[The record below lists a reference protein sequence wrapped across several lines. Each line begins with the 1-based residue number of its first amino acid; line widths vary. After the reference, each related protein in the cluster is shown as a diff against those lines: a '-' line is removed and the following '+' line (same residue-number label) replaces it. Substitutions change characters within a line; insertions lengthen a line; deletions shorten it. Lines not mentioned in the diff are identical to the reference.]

1 MDPKK
6 QREEVA
12 RLNQEIKDLYKQLG
26 RSSMPPIFR
35 PGEIEKAKDQVVG
48 LKSQLGEVRT
58 ELDFIAR
65 SFRDA
70 FLSLIHI

>member
-35 PGEIEKAKDQVVG
+35 PGEK
-48 LKSQLGEVRT
+48 
-58 ELDFIAR
+58 
-65 SFRDA
+65 
-70 FLSLIHI
+70 LSLIHI